1 MSTATGI
8 VIRSYERN
16 AVWYNELRPLIKL
29 HGVITTPDQIRWL
42 AHEFLMEFGN
52 CLDVNLK
59 KALEEWEVWSSEND
73 PDELHRKIFVKLVEK
88 FFRADDI
95 ES

>member
-8 VIRSYERN
+8 VIRSSERN
-16 AVWYNELRPLIKL
+16 AIRYNEPRPLIKL

-59 KALEEWEVWSSEND
+59 KTLEQWDVWSLVND

-88 FFRADDI
+88 FFSADDI